1 MLAAFM
7 SRWRMCDCLLLEI
20 VPARIWRR
28 KRTNVVKISQSFEKL
43 LHVAFDLSLAE
54 ANVRVCEHAA
64 EIVVGIRRNHVQSG
78 ALLALAA
85 LFVR

>member
-1 MLAAFM
+1 
-7 SRWRMCDCLLLEI
+7 MCDCLVLEF
-20 VPARIWRR
+20 ASAWAWRR
-28 KRTNVVKISQSFEKL
+28 IKTNVMQIPQSLEEL
-43 LHVAFDLSLAE
+43 LHVAFDLGLAE

-64 EIVVGIRRNHVQSG
+64 EIVVGIGRHHVKSG